1 MRVSVRDGLSNEA
14 FWNERYRG
22 PAPVWS
28 GEPNARLVEETSAL
42 TPGTA
47 LDAGCGEGADAIWLA
62 ERGWRVTA
70 IDIATTALDR
80 ARAVEMPP
88 LIAERIVWQQGDL
101 VANPPQAATFDLVSS
116 HFMQMAPDM
125 LAAFV
130 RGIAAAVKPGGTLL
144 IVGHHPSDLLTTAR
158 RPRAPGVL
166 YAAEDVTALLDPNEW
181 DVVVCAAQPRPA
193 TDPDNNPVTV
203 HDTVLR
209 AQRLRSGGL

>member
-1 MRVSVRDGLSNEA
+1 MRDGLSNEA

-22 PAPVWS
+22 PAAIWS

-42 TPGTA
+42 KPGTA

-70 IDIATTALDR
+70 VDIAATALDR
-80 ARAVEMPP
+80 ARAVDLPP
-88 LIAERIVWQQGDL
+88 HVAERIVWQQADL
-101 VANPPQAATFDLVSS
+101 VANPPPASAFDLVSS
-116 HFMQMAPDM
+116 HFMQMAPDA

-130 RGIAAAVKPGGTLL
+130 AGLAMAVKPGGTLL

-166 YAAEDVTALLDPNEW
+166 YPAESLVALLDASAW
-181 DVVVCAAQPRPA
+181 DIIVCDARRRSA
-193 TDPDNNPVTV
+193 TDPDGNAVTV

-209 AQRLRSGGL
+209 AQRRELQNG